1 MPENIYWWIGFHV
14 FVFFMLA
21 LDLGVFH
28 KTSHTI
34 SMREALTWSGVWLGL
49 AMAFNVGIYF
59 VFGHESALEFL
70 AGYVLEESL
79 SVDNLFIFLLV
90 FSYFKVPAD
99 YQHKVLFW
107 GIIGALV
114 MRATFIGVGT
124 VLIAQFHWVLY
135 LFGVFLVITG
145 IRMAFDKGD
154 EVNPED
160 NFLVR
165 AFRKVFPVSDKYNGN
180 KFFVIENGKRH
191 ATLLFIVL
199 LIVEATDILFA
210 VDSIPAVFAVTQD
223 PFIVYTSNIFA
234 ILGLR
239 SLYFALAGVM
249 NLFHYLKFGLSIILT
264 FIGVKMLIVDFYK
277 IPIGLALGFV
287 VFVLTASIIASKIY
301 PKVIAEPKEE
311 VPMV

>member
-1 MPENIYWWIGFHV
+1 MPQQLFWWIGFHA
-14 FVFFMLA
+14 FVFLMLA

-28 KTSHTI
+28 RKSHTV
-34 SMREALTWSGVWLGL
+34 SMREALTWSGVWVTL
-49 AMAFNVGIYF
+49 ALMFNIGVYYF
-59 VFGHESALEFL
+59 IGHESALEFL
-70 AGYVLEESL
+70 AGYLLEESL

-107 GIIGALV
+107 GIIGALI

-154 EVNPED
+154 EVNPE
-160 NFLVR
+160 NNLLVR
-165 AFRKVFPVSDKYNGN
+165 GFRRFFPVTDKYDGSN
-180 KFFVIENGKRH
+180 FFTMENGKRH

-264 FIGVKMLIVDFYK
+264 FIGVKMLIMDFYK
-277 IPIGLALGFV
+277 IPIALALGFV
-287 VFVLTASIIASKIY
+287 VFVLIASIVASKIF
-301 PKVIAEPKEE
+301 PKASVPEE
-311 VPMV
+311 AHKP

>member
-124 VLIAQFHWVLY
+124 VLI
-135 LFGVFLVITG
+135 GCCIFLVSSWSSP
-145 IRMAFDKGD
+145 AF
-154 EVNPED
+154 
-160 NFLVR
+160 
-165 AFRKVFPVSDKYNGN
+165 AW
-180 KFFVIENGKRH
+180 H
-191 ATLLFIVL
+191 
-199 LIVEATDILFA
+199 
-210 VDSIPAVFAVTQD
+210 
-223 PFIVYTSNIFA
+223 
-234 ILGLR
+234 
-239 SLYFALAGVM
+239 
-249 NLFHYLKFGLSIILT
+249 LT
-264 FIGVKMLIVDFYK
+264 KAMK
-277 IPIGLALGFV
+277 
-287 VFVLTASIIASKIY
+287 
-301 PKVIAEPKEE
+301 
-311 VPMV
+311 